1 VVAKVRERLAVSK
14 QAAQMSEV
22 ERFKLRN
29 LSELEVRKQYQ
40 IEITNRCA
48 ALENLNDSED
58 INRVWEDFKG
68 NIKTSDKDSLGLYE
82 FKQQKPWFD
91 KECLQFLDQR
101 KQAKMQ
107 RLQEPNQSN
116 VDDLNNGRREASR
129 HFSNKKKEY
138 LKAKIDEPETNSKI
152 KNIRDLYRCINYF
165 KKGYQL
171 RTNRL
176 KDDKVTRLQTPTVF
190 WLGGRII
197 TLSYCTYMGLMML
210 GRQKYTKQS
219 H

>member
-1 VVAKVRERLAVSK
+1 MLAHRNIRKYTWTSPGGKTHNQIDHTLSDRRWQSSILGVRSFRGAECDSDHCLVVAKVRERLAVSK
-14 QAAQMSEV
+14 QAAQKSDE
-22 ERFKLRN
+22 ERFNFRK
-29 LSELEVRKQYQ
+29 LSELEVRKRYQ

-91 KECLQFLDQR
+91 EECLQFLYQR

-107 RLQEPNQSN
+107 WLQDPNQSN

-152 KNIRDLYRCINYF
+152 KKYHRFIQVH
-165 KKGYQL
+165 QL
-171 RTNRL
+171 
-176 KDDKVTRLQTPTVF
+176 F
-190 WLGGRII
+190 
-197 TLSYCTYMGLMML
+197 
-210 GRQKYTKQS
+210 
-219 H
+219 